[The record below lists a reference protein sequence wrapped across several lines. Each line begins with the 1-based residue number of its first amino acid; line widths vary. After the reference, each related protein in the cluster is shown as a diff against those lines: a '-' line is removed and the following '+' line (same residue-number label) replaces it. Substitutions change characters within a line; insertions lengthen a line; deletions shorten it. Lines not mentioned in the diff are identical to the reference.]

1 MSVIQWEDE
10 SGNKEGPTGNF
21 IITLMF
27 GLLVFLIA
35 CRGQADP
42 TPTTGPIV
50 IRTEGLTPTP
60 TPILPTPYPTY
71 TPSPPQIVVV
81 TATLPPSTPT
91 PGPTPTPQP
100 TPTPGPTPRPTSMPP
115 GKQAARLLPWAQGCV
130 LGPAWECRLN
140 PRRQGSTLHAKALLL
155 RSPARLVDPQEHSR
169 CSSLLPPFVS
179 R

>member
-60 TPILPTPYPTY
+60 ILPTPYPTY

-100 TPTPGPTPRPTSMPP
+100 TCTAGLAASPLAGKGCALGSGSYLVPAEAGKAAGWSLYPRDCTS
-115 GKQAARLLPWAQGCV
+115 Q
-130 LGPAWECRLN
+130 
-140 PRRQGSTLHAKALLL
+140 
-155 RSPARLVDPQEHSR
+155 
-169 CSSLLPPFVS
+169 
-179 R
+179 